1 LNEAGDYIASPY
13 NQGDAFDF
21 SDIFENSSYIRRKRK
36 FMSCLSCGQS
46 GTSLG
51 YYLEVSY
58 TNGGYWWPYMAS
70 FKVLT
75 DECGIWLS
83 IEQFD
88 TDMWF
93 AILKGVLKF
102 RITASVMSDE
112 RINFAVADGPV
123 NSTAEAVDKIITLPR
138 RFKYRKVSPESIFA
152 DKSGGNLGV
161 ADETDDTQLLV
172 EYARGLSDLNRSQI
186 ERLKIKTLLLSNIFS
201 PGDRIITSPDSRD
214 ILGVGYDG
222 RSFCFVEKVE
232 MNFAEQQTILTAVKK
247 RK

>member
-1 LNEAGDYIASPY
+1 LA
-13 NQGDAFDF
+13 
-21 SDIFENSSYIRRKRK
+21 
-36 FMSCLSCGQS
+36 
-46 GTSLG
+46 
-51 YYLEVSY
+51 
-58 TNGGYWWPYMAS
+58 
-70 FKVLT
+70 

-88 TDMWF
+88 EDMWF

-123 NSTAEAVDKIITLPR
+123 NSTAEVVDKIITLPR
-138 RFKYRKVSPESIFA
+138 RFKYRKVSPQSIFA
-152 DKSGGNLGV
+152 DKSGGNLGI
-161 ADETDDTQLLV
+161 ADEADDTQSLV
-172 EYARGLSDLNRSQI
+172 EYTRGLSDLNRREI
-186 ERLKIKTLLLSNIFS
+186 ERLKIKTLLLSKIFS
-201 PGDRIITSPDSRD
+201 PGDRIATSPDSRD

-232 MNFAEQQTILTAVKK
+232 MDFAEQQTILTAVKK